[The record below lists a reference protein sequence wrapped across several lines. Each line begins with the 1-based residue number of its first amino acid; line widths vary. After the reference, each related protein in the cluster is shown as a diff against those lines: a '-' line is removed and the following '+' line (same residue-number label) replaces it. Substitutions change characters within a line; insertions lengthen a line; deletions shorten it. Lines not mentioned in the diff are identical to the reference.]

1 MEAFYKMETNLYL
14 NRYKNLRYSAF
25 KKIYELN
32 LFYKLILTFSFACF
46 TGILAQMRFYL
57 PGTLVPITGQ
67 VFAVL
72 LAGVILGKYYGGFS
86 QIMYLGLGS
95 IGIPWFQ
102 GLSGGLAYLMG
113 PTGGYLIGFVLAA
126 FFIGFIIDKYVKSR
140 NFIGMISLMIFSTFL
155 LIYIPGLIWFYVW
168 TGFYF
173 GVIEIFT
180 MCVLPFVFIDLGKS
194 LIASLIAV
202 LILPKKSYDN

>member
-1 MEAFYKMETNLYL
+1 MMEVNMYIHKYKE
-14 NRYKNLRYSAF
+14 LRYNIF
-25 KKIYELN
+25 RRIYGLN
-32 LFYKLILTFSFACF
+32 LFYKLILTFSFACL
-46 TGILAQMRFYL
+46 TGILAQVRFYL

-86 QIMYLGLGS
+86 QIIYLGLGS

-102 GLSGGLAYLMG
+102 GVSGGLAYLMG

-168 TGFYF
+168 TGFSF